1 MTNSLLIPTQ
11 PTQTKTQSYFE
22 VPKDIQE
29 RLKRQSLGLPF
40 QGLRLHWHPEGLTQI
55 DFVWQ
60 KDALPEPSPLNKSQ
74 ADCHDLLNRYFAG
87 EPVSFEA
94 MPLVLLKGTTFQ
106 KKAWQGLQ
114 AIPYGET
121 RSYQWLAEWA
131 GSPKASRAIGQAN
144 RANPIP
150 IIIPCH
156 RVLPKG
162 ESLATGKLGGYMGG
176 SERGIQIK
184 SALLKLESFK

>member
-1 MTNSLLIPTQ
+1 MNSSLLIRNKPS
-11 PTQTKTQSYFE
+11 QTKTQSYFE
-22 VPKDIQE
+22 LPKT
-29 RLKRQSLGLPF
+29 LRQSLGLPF
-40 QGLRLHWHPEGLTQI
+40 LQGFQLHWQSEGLP
-55 DFVWQ
+55 DS
-60 KDALPEPSPLNKSQ
+60 SPLL
-74 ADCHDLLNRYFAG
+74 DIHHECHDLLNLYFTG
-87 EPVSFEA
+87 EPVSFETI
-94 MPLVLLKGTTFQ
+94 PIGVLNGTLFQ
-106 KKAWQGLQ
+106 QKSWQGLQ